1 MQAMPKDHP
10 AGLRNMYQKL
20 KSTIMSNIGLIIE
33 EKAADIGNF
42 LVGRLL
48 PFREKRAV
56 GPFVFI
62 DHMGPAALKDY
73 QNLDVPPHPH
83 IGLSTLTYLLEGSI
97 QHKDSLGS
105 DIEIKPGAVNW
116 MTAGKGVVH
125 SERTPEYLR
134 PTEKHLHGFQIWVG
148 LPKELEQTEPTFHHT
163 EATDIP
169 GWTEGELQFKLI
181 AGELFGRKSPVP
193 VHSKLFFLEIKSTG
207 AQKINI
213 GSDLF
218 GEVAMYVLD
227 GTVSVE
233 GNTFGGKQLLIA
245 KNAALCE
252 FGMSE
257 NATVYL
263 FGGEPFPEERYIF
276 WNFVSSDKE
285 TIARA
290 KQDWFDQN
298 KHAFPR
304 VPGDEDEYVPLPK
317 AILKNR

>member
-1 MQAMPKDHP
+1 
-10 AGLRNMYQKL
+10 
-20 KSTIMSNIGLIIE
+20 MSNIGLILE

-62 DHMGPAALKDY
+62 DHMGPAALKDF
-73 QNLDVPPHPH
+73 QNLEVAPHPH

-134 PTEKHLHGFQIWVG
+134 NTEKHLHGFQIWVG
-148 LPKELEQTEPTFHHT
+148 LPKDLEQTEPTFHHT
-163 EATDIP
+163 EAADIP
-169 GWTEGELQFKLI
+169 VWNDGNLHYKLI

-193 VHSKLFFLEIKSTG
+193 VHSKLFFLEIKSKE
-207 AQKINI
+207 AKKINI
-213 GSDLF
+213 GRDLF

-227 GTVSVE
+227 GTVKIE

-245 KNAALCE
+245 RNATLCE
-252 FGMSE
+252 FEMSE

-263 FGGEPFPEERYIF
+263 FGGEPFDEERFIF
-276 WNFVSSDKE
+276 WNFVNSDKE
-285 TIARA
+285 IIEQA
-290 KQDWFDQN
+290 KINWQQQN
-298 KHAFPR
+298 HEAFPL
-304 VPGDEDEYVPLPK
+304 VPGDEEDFVPLPK
-317 AILKNR
+317 AILNSKLSK